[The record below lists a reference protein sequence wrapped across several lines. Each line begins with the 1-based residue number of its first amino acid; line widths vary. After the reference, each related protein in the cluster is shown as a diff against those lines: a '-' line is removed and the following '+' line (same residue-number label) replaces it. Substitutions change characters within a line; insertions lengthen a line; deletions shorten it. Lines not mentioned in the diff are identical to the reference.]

1 MNKLKI
7 AVPVAGIIAL
17 SIGAL
22 VACSGGEGK
31 DGAGKPPAKDGKAK
45 TETPAAGEFKAPEPV
60 QEALEGGPYNAL
72 MLTQSVFLKDA
83 NGKPV
88 PGPARLDI
96 WRDTGDGWKLTRLE
110 DGDSNVFHK
119 AIQLDDGS
127 LLTIGAEGA
136 NLKKWT
142 FADGKWAN
150 EVLWTKDW
158 GGKFQ
163 RLRDLE
169 IGDVNGDGAD
179 DYVIATHDSG
189 VVAVIEPG
197 KGEAGAHKVTE
208 MDQKA
213 DTFVHEIEIGD
224 VDGDGKMEFFATP
237 SDRNQAGKS
246 QAGGVVMYKWNGS
259 GWDKS
264 WVEEQHGT
272 HAKEILATDLDGD
285 GVTELFSVL
294 EAEIDPNDKRKV
306 VKPVTVR
313 QYSYDAAAKSFT
325 ATDIASIED
334 RQTRF
339 LVPGDFDGDG
349 QVEMVA
355 AAMTSGL
362 FLLEPP
368 AEDAESPEW
377 TTTRFDQSSS
387 GFEHS
392 TYAADLDGDGVP
404 ELYVA
409 ADTQRELKKYTWNAE
424 RGTFEKELL
433 GRLEQDILTWN
444 ITTAKL

>member
-1 MNKLKI
+1 MNKLNI
-7 AVPVAGIIAL
+7 TVPLAGSLTGLVALAL
-17 SIGAL
+17 GAL
-22 VACSGGEGK
+22 VACGGNEAK
-31 DGAGKPPAKDGKAK
+31 DGAQPEGGAKAA
-45 TETPAAGEFKAPEPV
+45 TPAEFKAPEPV
-60 QEALEGGPYNAL
+60 QEALVGGPFPAL

-83 NGKPV
+83 SGKPI

-110 DGDSNVFHK
+110 DADSNVFHK
-119 AIQLDDGS
+119 AIQQADGS

-136 NLKKWT
+136 ILKKWT
-142 FADGKWAN
+142 FADGKWTN
-150 EVLWTKDW
+150 EALWSKDW

-169 IGDVNGDGAD
+169 IADVNGDGAD
-179 DYVIATHDSG
+179 DYVLATHDSG

-197 KGEAGAHKVTE
+197 LGEGGTHKVTE

-246 QAGGVVMYKWNGS
+246 QAGGVVMYKWNGT

-294 EAEIDPNDKRKV
+294 EAEIDPTDKRKV
-306 VKPVTVR
+306 ISPVTVR
-313 QYSYDAAAKSFT
+313 QYVYDTATKTFT

-349 QVEMVA
+349 QVELVA
-355 AAMTSGL
+355 AAMSSGL

-368 AEDAESPEW
+368 AKGSESLEW
-377 TTTRFDQSSS
+377 TPNRFDQSSG

-392 TYAADLDGDGVP
+392 TYAADLDGDGIP

-409 ADTQRELKKYTWNAE
+409 ADTQRELKRYIWNAE
-424 RGTFEKELL
+424 RGTFDKQLL
-433 GRLEQDILTWN
+433 GRLEQDIITWN
-444 ITTAKL
+444 ITTGSL